1 MDVKSLSKFLS
12 LILRHKP
19 ETVGIK
25 LDAGG
30 WADVNEL
37 LRGIKRGGKNISF
50 ADLEKVVAENDKQ
63 RFSFNTDKTKIR
75 ANQGH
80 SINVDVELEEK
91 IPPTKLFHG
100 TLEKNSAQIERDGI
114 LKMSRLY
121 VHLSADIETA
131 EKVARRRKGTPLIY
145 EVDAAKM
152 SADGITFY
160 QSVNGVWLTNHVP
173 PKYLSRLEI
182 EK

>member
-1 MDVKSLSKFLS
+1 MDIRSLGKFIS

-19 ETVGIK
+19 ETIGIK

-30 WADVNEL
+30 WANVEDL
-37 LRGIKRGGKNISF
+37 LRGINRSGKKISF
-50 ADLEKVVAENDKQ
+50 ADLEIIVYKNDKQ
-63 RFSFNTDKTKIR
+63 RFSFNDDKTKIR

-91 IPPTKLFHG
+91 IPPVKLFHG
-100 TLEKNSAQIERDGI
+100 TLEKNSASIEREGI

-145 EVDAAKM
+145 EVDASKM
-152 SADGITFY
+152 SADGIIFY

-173 PKYLSRLEI
+173 AKYLSRLE
-182 EK
+182 K